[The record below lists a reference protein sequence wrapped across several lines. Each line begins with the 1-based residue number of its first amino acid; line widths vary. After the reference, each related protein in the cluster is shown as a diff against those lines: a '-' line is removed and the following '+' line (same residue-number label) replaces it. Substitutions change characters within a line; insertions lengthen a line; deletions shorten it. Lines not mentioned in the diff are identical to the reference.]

1 MHDYVTNSISF
12 AFARAQET
20 GLLIVQWLILRVS
33 VRRVSVGR
41 MMWPTT
47 PASLARLSQAFF
59 LSFSFCWRLSFLA
72 FFLSASI
79 FISLPCF
86 RFFFCFWD
94 ELCCILTFQCF
105 SFMHN
110 ITHVWWC
117 LQLYSVFFVSVNGR
131 NNHDWNICI
140 PHSVII
146 IILKNVDV
154 TVVFFTKT
162 NKPRIN

>member
-47 PASLARLSQAFF
+47 PASLTRLSQAFF
-59 LSFSFCWRLSFLA
+59 PLIFILLAPFIFSFLPFCIHFYLLALLSFLLLLLRWIMLHFNFPVLDFYA
-72 FFLSASI
+72 QYYSCLMVFAAI
-79 FISLPCF
+79 F
-86 RFFFCFWD
+86 
-94 ELCCILTFQCF
+94 CI
-105 SFMHN
+105 
-110 ITHVWWC
+110 
-117 LQLYSVFFVSVNGR
+117 FVSVNGR

-154 TVVFFTKT
+154 TVVFFMKT
-162 NKPRIN
+162 NKNRIH